1 MSLNK
6 FIMKIYSMTNLMI
19 LILHQKNVSIFYII
33 LVKVQTNFS
42 GNENCILSWTEGVQY
57 IIKKVK

>member
-1 MSLNK
+1 
-6 FIMKIYSMTNLMI
+6 MKIYSMTNLMI